1 MMECIIS
8 GVSHRLYVNNL
19 HCTPRVLIRNL
30 PPVMARINVTIG
42 LNKAFGIVFN
52 LFPLCIYASFP
63 LVFYEARF
71 VERLR
76 YRLLPVLVKLY
87 LPNTDRLRHQCVKYT
102 CVHYTTRI
110 RLFTSPV
117 LTRAKSTSRISSG
130 IMPADILTSSSS
142 S

>member
-1 MMECIIS
+1 M
-8 GVSHRLYVNNL
+8 
-19 HCTPRVLIRNL
+19 T
-30 PPVMARINVTIG
+30 RIDVTIG
-42 LNKAFGIVFN
+42 LKEAFGIVFY

-71 VERLR
+71 AKRLR
-76 YRLLPVLVKLY
+76 YRLLPVLVKGY
-87 LPNTDRLRHQCVKYT
+87 LPKINRLRHKGVKYT

-110 RLFTSPV
+110 RLFTNPV

>member
-1 MMECIIS
+1 
-8 GVSHRLYVNNL
+8 
-19 HCTPRVLIRNL
+19 
-30 PPVMARINVTIG
+30 MARVDVTIG
-42 LNKAFGIVFN
+42 LKEAFCIVFY

-76 YRLLPVLVKLY
+76 NRLLSVLVKGY
-87 LPNTDRLRHQCVKYT
+87 LSKPNRLRHQCVKYT
-102 CVHYTTRI
+102 YVHYTTRI
-110 RLFTSPV
+110 RLFTHPV
-117 LTRAKSTSRISSG
+117 ITTAKSTSRIPSG